1 MEVLYRE
8 NILDHYRNPRNEG
21 TLEDADIS
29 HELDNPLCGD
39 RIRIDIRLKDGVVI
53 EARFSGR
60 GCVISIASASILT
73 EEIVGKSVTEL
84 QAYREEDMFRL
95 LGITPGPVRAR
106 CALLPLQVL
115 KEGISRLRGKEQG
128 LRA

>member
-8 NILDHYRNPRNEG
+8 HILDHYRHPRNEG
-21 TLEDADIS
+21 VLENADIS
-29 HELDNPLCGD
+29 HKLDNALCGD
-39 RIRIDIRLKDGVVI
+39 VIRLDIKLKDGVVS

-60 GCVISIASASILT
+60 GCVISIAAASMLT

-84 QAYREEDMFRL
+84 RAYRDEDMFRL
-95 LGITPGPVRAR
+95 LGITLGPVRAR

-115 KEGISRLRGKEQG
+115 KEGLSRIEE
-128 LRA
+128 